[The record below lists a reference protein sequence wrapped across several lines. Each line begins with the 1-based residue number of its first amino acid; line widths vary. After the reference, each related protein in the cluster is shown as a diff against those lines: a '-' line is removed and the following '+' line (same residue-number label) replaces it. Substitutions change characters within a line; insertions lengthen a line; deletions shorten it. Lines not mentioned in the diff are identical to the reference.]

1 MKKTEIAALVVPI
14 LFIVASRSAMAQ
26 STIFNV
32 PTTDTV
38 QKGKTYFEFDF
49 LPQLPAP
56 ESGGTHVYNLRVVVG
71 VASNVEAGANFLTAH
86 STHGA
91 HLCGQASTCGYFQP
105 NIKYRYY
112 NNDTDGVAAAAGIL
126 WNTPINQRD

>member
-1 MKKTEIAALVVPI
+1 MKTRLVKLLVPF
-14 LFIVASRSAMAQ
+14 LFLVASHSAMAQ

-56 ESGGTHVYNLRVVVG
+56 EGAGTHVYNPRVVFG
-71 VASNVEAGANFLTAH
+71 VVNNVEAGANFLTSH
-86 STHGA
+86 SSHGA
-91 HLCGQASTCGYFQP
+91 HLCGEASTCGYFQP
-105 NIKYRYY
+105 NIKYKYY
-112 NNDTDGVAAAAGIL
+112 N
-126 WNTPINQRD
+126 

>member
-1 MKKTEIAALVVPI
+1 MKKTKIAALVVLI
-14 LFIVASRSAMAQ
+14 LFIVANRSAMAQ

-49 LPQLPAP
+49 LPQLPTP
-56 ESGGTHVYNLRVVVG
+56 EGGGTHVYNPRLVFG
-71 VASNVEAGANFLTAH
+71 VTSNVEAGANFLTAH

-105 NIKYRYY
+105 NIKYKY
-112 NNDTDGVAAAAGIL
+112 
-126 WNTPINQRD
+126 